1 VGKSY
6 TPAPDLPNGLVAT
19 ILTRRFFWL
28 LRGLIRLRRLTFVGR
43 GVKLIG
49 PRRLVLGRFVTIED
63 YATIDGYCRE
73 PLTIGD
79 RTKIGAYTSISCTS
93 HLSSVGVGLRIGN
106 DCGISEYSYFG
117 AAGGIDIGNDVIMGQ
132 FVSFHSQNHVFDDA
146 DRLIREQG
154 VTAKGIKVGNNVW
167 IGAKATFL
175 DGSEVGDD
183 SVVAAGAVVNG
194 QFGPNVVLA
203 GVPARVVKALAARAD
218 GEAKARLQR

>member
-1 VGKSY
+1 
-6 TPAPDLPNGLVAT
+6 
-19 ILTRRFFWL
+19 
-28 LRGLIRLRRLTFVGR
+28 LRRLSFVGH

-49 PRRLVLGRFVTIED
+49 ARRLVLGRFVTIED
-63 YATIDGYCRE
+63 YATVDGYCRE

-79 RTKIGAYTSISCTS
+79 RTKIGAYTTISCTS

-132 FVSFHSQNHVFDDA
+132 YVSFHSQNHVFEES

-175 DGSEVGDD
+175 DGSEVGDN

-194 QFGPNVVLA
+194 RFGPNVVLA
-203 GVPARVVKALAARAD
+203 GVPARVVKALTAD
-218 GEAKARLQR
+218 TASAEERSPNQ